1 MKAFMLALM
10 LLLGL
15 AALLGGAALAGTAA
29 SDTPAACPFAE
40 GAFADGMAN
49 RVVRTLRTGF
59 WDVEYPDGNDVVEV
73 SVSLEHV
80 LSPGWTCATWSAE
93 ILAPDDLSVVGA
105 SSQTGLARADE
116 ATFMVEV
123 VDVHLESAGRRAI
136 DMDRDEVREVLAV
149 LSVAVQNGG
158 DANVHV
164 DGTGND
170 GMGRWHYPVEVF
182 AYRP

>member
-1 MKAFMLALM
+1 MMKSFMLAVA

-29 SDTPAACPFAE
+29 SDTACPFAE

-59 WDVEYPDGNDVVEV
+59 WDVEYPEGNDVVEV

-105 SSQTGLARADE
+105 SSRTGLSRADE

-158 DANVHV
+158 GANVHV